1 MKIRLCLA
9 VVTGFWV
16 VTGFAQQTPPAKPA
30 PAPISGAQ
38 EFRDLEYVPGGGHA
52 RALDLFVPEKITGPV
67 PVIVWIHG
75 GAWTGGDKTDGGN
88 GIFLVRQGYAVACI
102 NYRMG
107 RGVAFPDPL
116 HDCKTAVRWLRA
128 HAAQYHLDADHIG
141 AWGVSAGAHLAA
153 LVGLTGGDPTL
164 EGVDSNR
171 SFSSQV
177 QAVCDWYGPVEL
189 VTSLE
194 NDPKILGPCIVNL
207 LGGRKT
213 ATKERAIQASPIT
226 YVTSNAP
233 PFLIMHGAKDHT
245 VPVAQAE
252 TFAEAF
258 KKVGA
263 NYTLVV
269 VPTAGHGLGG
279 RENSDR
285 VVAFFNKYLKPSG
298 QSVGPGR

>member
-1 MKIRLCLA
+1 MKLLSVL
-9 VVTGFWV
+9 VVGVGLWAAN
-16 VTGFAQQTPPAKPA
+16 GFAQQTPPVKPA
-30 PAPISGAQ
+30 PAPGPGRQ
-38 EFRDLEYVPGGGHA
+38 EFRDLEYVAGGAHA
-52 RALDLFVPEKITGPV
+52 RSLDLYIPEKTAGLIPV
-67 PVIVWIHG
+67 VVWIHG
-75 GAWTGGDKTDGGN
+75 GAWTGGDKTDGGS
-88 GIFLVRQGYAVACI
+88 GVFLAQRGYAVACI

-107 RGVAFPDPL
+107 RGVAFPDQL
-116 HDCKTAVRWLRA
+116 HDCKAAVRWLRA
-128 HAAQYHLDADHIG
+128 HAAQYHLDPDHIG

-153 LVGLTGGDPTL
+153 LVGVTGGDPAL
-164 EGVDSNR
+164 EGAEGNGT
-171 SFSSQV
+171 FSSRV

-189 VTSLE
+189 VTPLE

-207 LGGRKT
+207 LGGPKT

-226 YVTSNAP
+226 YITTNAP

-263 NYTLVV
+263 NYKLVV

-279 RENSDR
+279 RENADR
-285 VVAFFNKYLKPSG
+285 VVEFFNKYLKSAGKSPK
-298 QSVGPGR
+298 